1 MAIEVSASS
10 PKTAQLSLTQTDQ
23 SGCVPVAS
31 DPIELP
37 FVETHLF
44 CHCWKFLLALLL
56 IVGFSEGG
64 ATYDF
69 LAISFNVERFFGKIH
84 VERLEGIWFD
94 GAPGVYG
101 GVAFLEM

>member
-44 CHCWKFLLALLL
+44 CHCWNFLLALLL

-69 LAISFNVERFFGKIH
+69 LAISFNVERFFGEIH

-101 GVAFLEM
+101 GVAFFEM